1 MPNLGSKQPTPPER
15 IRARASKG
23 SSAVEKSQRSG
34 RWAETM
40 FRALTR
46 RVGRRWQFVSFRGR
60 RGSESR
66 GVVDVLAVRRCMT
79 PNRDA
84 VLKAGDLF
92 DIILVQLKGGDAPM
106 PTKEDVARLRKVA
119 RYYRARRIVLYTWK
133 RGSHSRY
140 YTLESRGSW
149 ELTSA
154 AEAFA

>member
-1 MPNLGSKQPTPPER
+1 MPSLGPKQPKPSER
-15 IRARASKG
+15 SLRASKG
-23 SSAVEKSQRSG
+23 SSAVEKAQRNG

-46 RVGRRWQFVSFRGR
+46 RVGKRWQFVSFRGR

-66 GVVDVLAVRRCMT
+66 GAVDVLAIRRCMT

-92 DIILVQLKGGDAPM
+92 DIVLVQLKGGDAPM
-106 PTKEDVARLRKVA
+106 PTNADIARLRKVA

-133 RGSHSRY
+133 RGTHSRY
-140 YTLESRGSW
+140 YTLGSRGRW
-149 ELTSA
+149 ELISA
-154 AEAFA
+154 AAAFA